1 MAKHPV
7 VASLTEKVGR
17 LIEQNVRLERECAE
31 LLEQRDKAKSE
42 NRRLQEEMQKM
53 EHRISLLEMG
63 NGMSG
68 DDKEVKRARQQ
79 INRLVREIDRCI
91 ALMNK

>member
-17 LIEQNVRLERECAE
+17 LIEQNIRLERECAE
-31 LLEQRDKAKSE
+31 LIEQRDKAKSE
-42 NRRLQEEMQKM
+42 NRRLKEEMQAM
-53 EHRISLLEMG
+53 EHRLSLLEMG
-63 NGMSG
+63 SGMSG
-68 DDKEVKRARQQ
+68 NDEEVKRARQQ

-91 ALMNK
+91 AMMNK

>member
-7 VASLTEKVGR
+7 VASLTEKVGK

-31 LLEQRDKAKSE
+31 LIKERDKTKSE
-42 NRRLQEEMQKM
+42 NRRLQEEMQRM
-53 EHRISLLEMG
+53 EHRLSLLEMSS
-63 NGMSG
+63 GMSG

>member
-7 VASLTEKVGR
+7 VVSLTEKVGR
-17 LIEQNVRLERECAE
+17 LIEQNVRLERECTD
-31 LLEQRDKAKSE
+31 LIEQRDKVKRE
-42 NRRLQEEMQKM
+42 NRRLQEEMQQM
-53 EHRISLLEMG
+53 EHRLSLLEMG

-68 DDKEVKRARQQ
+68 NDKEVKRARQQ

>member
-17 LIEQNVRLERECAE
+17 LIEQNVRLERECAD
-31 LLEQRDKAKSE
+31 LIEQRDKVKNE
-42 NRRLQEEMQKM
+42 NRRLQEEMQQM
-53 EHRISLLEMG
+53 EHRLSLLELG

-68 DDKEVKRARQQ
+68 NDKEVKRARQQ

>member
-7 VASLTEKVGR
+7 VVSLTEKVGK
-17 LIEQNVRLERECAE
+17 LIEQNVRLERECAD
-31 LLEQRDKAKSE
+31 LIEQRDKVKRE

-53 EHRISLLEMG
+53 EHRLSLLEMG

-68 DDKEVKRARQQ
+68 NDKEVKRARQQ

>member
-17 LIEQNVRLERECAE
+17 LIEQNVRLERERAD
-31 LLEQRDKAKSE
+31 LIEQRDKVKRE
-42 NRRLQEEMQKM
+42 NRRLQEEMQQM
-53 EHRISLLEMG
+53 EHRLSLLEMG

-68 DDKEVKRARQQ
+68 NDKEVKRARQQ

>member
-7 VASLTEKVGR
+7 VVSLTEKVGR
-17 LIEQNVRLERECAE
+17 LIEQNVRLERERAD
-31 LLEQRDKAKSE
+31 LIEQRDKVKRE
-42 NRRLQEEMQKM
+42 NRRLQEEMQQM
-53 EHRISLLEMG
+53 EHRLSLLEMG

-68 DDKEVKRARQQ
+68 NDKEVKRARQQ

>member
-7 VASLTEKVGR
+7 VVSLTEKVGR
-17 LIEQNVRLERECAE
+17 LIEQNVRLERECAD
-31 LLEQRDKAKSE
+31 LIEQRDKVKRE
-42 NRRLQEEMQKM
+42 NRRLQKEMQQM
-53 EHRISLLEMG
+53 EHRLSLLEMG

-68 DDKEVKRARQQ
+68 NDKEVKRARQQ